1 MKLRKSLACLLILAF
16 VFANLPTGMAM
27 VNAENAGSTG
37 SSASVFAR
45 TVTTQSDS
53 GFTSPVYF
61 FQQGYTDK
69 VNSSTAKDFTV
80 KENLLVA
87 TASTYAYVMLDSG
100 ATDWNVASG
109 GQLKFDIKAGW
120 NGDITFRIIQK
131 QNDVQAKVNITVP
144 VTATMTE
151 QTIDLSAVS
160 GLDLTNVW
168 GFGIVSYCGE
178 VTLDN
183 LRLEWTT
190 GEITDDEFT
199 SPVYFFKQGYTNRI
213 NTDLVTN
220 FSVTD
225 GALVAPNG
233 VYASVQFKSGSE
245 NWRVASKGQLKFD
258 VKAGS
263 SGNILFRIIQEHH
276 EIQNYVQIEVP
287 VTAEMTEQT
296 IDLSTVSGLDLTSVW
311 GFGVVS
317 YYGEV
322 SFDNVRLEWT
332 EDYEFTSPVYFFKQG
347 YTDKVNS
354 STAKDFT
361 VEENL
366 LVATANTYAYVMLD
380 SAATNWSVASG
391 GKLKFDIKAG
401 KAGDITFRIIQKQ
414 NDVQQKVDITIP
426 VTTEMTEQTIDLSSV
441 SGLDLSSVWGFGIV
455 SYCGEVTL
463 DNVRLEWT
471 TGEEPI
477 TGNKT
482 FYYFKDD
489 FNGTVSDTT
498 YNTVVSGTWEVSK
511 SYARHLLQTTTVPEI
526 TAADVENATLKFKL
540 KVSSGIGG
548 EIYVYLG
555 NAVDAG
561 GWVKSYLSEYV
572 IGFDNSNTDWQEISV
587 PLKDFPTT
595 AAYDVWNASPED
607 TRELDITKLDVFGI
621 NCKTWGG
628 DGKVYFDEVRLEWT
642 QSTAPVKNVKLNGGV
657 LSLDG
662 KIGVKM
668 YLNIPEDV
676 SREAIVNITAPDGT
690 VSSVTVGDGKVTENG
705 IMFYC
710 PVAAKEMTVD
720 IKIQVVDGADASD
733 ELKYSVKKYADGLL
747 AGDYSEKSKALI
759 KAMLNYGAMAQ
770 KLFDYKTD
778 SLANSDLEASDQD
791 LSAITADT
799 LAAYAKEKQSVE
811 GVATLAGTIL
821 SLESETTLK
830 LFFSDVAEGATFTYN
845 GAAITPTQSGSY
857 YMVAITNIA
866 AKDLNKDYTVTI
878 NGKDFTFSA
887 MSFCANVLNGNY
899 TGDKADELVNVAKAL
914 YAYSAAADV
923 YFGE

>member
-61 FQQGYTDK
+61 FQQGYTD
-69 VNSSTAKDFTV
+69 
-80 KENLLVA
+80 
-87 TASTYAYVMLDSG
+87 
-100 ATDWNVASG
+100 
-109 GQLKFDIKAGW
+109 
-120 NGDITFRIIQK
+120 
-131 QNDVQAKVNITVP
+131 
-144 VTATMTE
+144 
-151 QTIDLSAVS
+151 
-160 GLDLTNVW
+160 
-168 GFGIVSYCGE
+168 
-178 VTLDN
+178 
-183 LRLEWTT
+183 
-190 GEITDDEFT
+190 
-199 SPVYFFKQGYTNRI
+199 RI

-276 EIQNYVQIEVP
+276 EIQNYVKIEVP

-317 YYGEV
+317 YCGEV

-332 EDYEFTSPVYFFKQG
+332 EDYEFTSPVYFFQQG

-361 VEENL
+361 IEENL

-380 SAATNWSVASG
+380 SATTNWSIASG
-391 GKLKFDIKAG
+391 GQLKFDIKAG
-401 KAGDITFRIIQKQ
+401 WAGNITFRIIQKQ
-414 NDVQQKVDITIP
+414 NDVQQKVDITVP
-426 VTTEMTEQTIDLSSV
+426 VTAEMTEQTIDLSTV
-441 SGLDLSSVWGFGIV
+441 SGLDLTNVWGFGVV
-455 SYCGEVTL
+455 SYCGVVTL
-463 DNVRLEWT
+463 DNLRLEWT
-471 TGEEPI
+471 TGGTTEEE
-477 TGNKT
+477 TKT
-482 FYYFKDD
+482 ISIYN
-489 FNGTVSDTT
+489 NGTFGISGWAGGSST
-498 YNTVVSGTWEVSK
+498 YNKADESADAETNSIPWKITSSWGN
-511 SYARHLLQTTTVPEI
+511 ARYEFTSANDFSEAGQRNGV
-526 TAADVENATLKFKL
+526 LKFNIK
-540 KVSSGIGG
+540 ST
-548 EIYVYLG
+548 
-555 NAVDAG
+555 
-561 GWVKSYLSEYV
+561 GWTAIRLFNQGYKADT
-572 IGFDNSNTDWQEISV
+572 GA
-587 PLKDFPTT
+587 KDGLVWATT
-595 AAYDVWNASPED
+595 AAGISSTGDQWKEVSIALSD
-607 TRELDITKLDVFGI
+607 FGQTSTST
-621 NCKTWGG
+621 TWGSTVTASDLDLSAVKG
-628 DGKVYFDEVRLEWT
+628 IGFNFDGTIYVDNIRLEWT
-642 QSTAPVKNVKLNGGV
+642 QSTESTAPVKNVKLNGGV

-668 YLNIPEDV
+668 YLDIPEDV

-690 VSSVTVGDGKVTENG
+690 VSSVTVGDGAVTEYG

-720 IKIQVVDGADASD
+720 IKIQVIDGADASD
-733 ELKYSVKKYADGLL
+733 ELTYSVKKYADGLL
-747 AGDYSEKSKALI
+747 AGDYSEESKTLI

-778 SLANSDLEASDQD
+778 SLANAGLAASDQD

-799 LAAYAKEKQSVE
+799 LASYAKEKQSVE

-830 LFFSDVAEGATFTYN
+830 LFFSDVAEGATFTYD
-845 GAAITPTQSGSY
+845 GAAITPAQSGSY

-878 NGKDFTFSA
+878 NGNDFTFSA
-887 MSFCANVLNGNY
+887 MSFCENVLKGNY
-899 TGDKADELVNVAKAL
+899 TGEKKDELVDVAKAL

-923 YFGE
+923 YFSE

>member
-61 FQQGYTDK
+61 FQQGYTD
-69 VNSSTAKDFTV
+69 
-80 KENLLVA
+80 
-87 TASTYAYVMLDSG
+87 
-100 ATDWNVASG
+100 
-109 GQLKFDIKAGW
+109 
-120 NGDITFRIIQK
+120 
-131 QNDVQAKVNITVP
+131 
-144 VTATMTE
+144 
-151 QTIDLSAVS
+151 
-160 GLDLTNVW
+160 
-168 GFGIVSYCGE
+168 
-178 VTLDN
+178 
-183 LRLEWTT
+183 
-190 GEITDDEFT
+190 
-199 SPVYFFKQGYTNRI
+199 RI

-276 EIQNYVQIEVP
+276 EIQNYVKIEVP

-296 IDLSTVSGLDLTSVW
+296 IDLSTVGGLDLTSVW

-317 YYGEV
+317 Y
-322 SFDNVRLEWT
+322 
-332 EDYEFTSPVYFFKQG
+332 
-347 YTDKVNS
+347 
-354 STAKDFT
+354 
-361 VEENL
+361 
-366 LVATANTYAYVMLD
+366 
-380 SAATNWSVASG
+380 
-391 GKLKFDIKAG
+391 
-401 KAGDITFRIIQKQ
+401 
-414 NDVQQKVDITIP
+414 
-426 VTTEMTEQTIDLSSV
+426 
-441 SGLDLSSVWGFGIV
+441 
-455 SYCGEVTL
+455 CGEVTL
-463 DNVRLEWT
+463 DNLRLEWT
-471 TGEEPI
+471 TGGTTEEE
-477 TGNKT
+477 TKT
-482 FYYFKDD
+482 ISIYN
-489 FNGTVSDTT
+489 NGTFGISGWAGGSST
-498 YNTVVSGTWEVSK
+498 YNKADESADAETNSIPWKITSSWGN
-511 SYARHLLQTTTVPEI
+511 ARYEFTSANDFSEAGQRNGV
-526 TAADVENATLKFKL
+526 LKFNIK
-540 KVSSGIGG
+540 ST
-548 EIYVYLG
+548 
-555 NAVDAG
+555 
-561 GWVKSYLSEYV
+561 GWTAIRLFNQGYKADT
-572 IGFDNSNTDWQEISV
+572 GA
-587 PLKDFPTT
+587 KDGLVWATT
-595 AAYDVWNASPED
+595 AAGISSTGDQWKEVSIALSD
-607 TRELDITKLDVFGI
+607 FGQTSTST
-621 NCKTWGG
+621 TWGSTVTASDLDLSAVKG
-628 DGKVYFDEVRLEWT
+628 IGFNFDGTIYVDNVRVEWT
-642 QSTAPVKNVKLNGGV
+642 QSAESTAPVKNVKLNGGV

-668 YLNIPEDV
+668 YLDIPEDV
-676 SREAIVNITAPDGT
+676 SREAVVNITAPDAT
-690 VSSVTVGDGKVTENG
+690 VSSVTVGDGTVTENG

-720 IKIQVVDGADASD
+720 IKIQVIDGADASD
-733 ELKYSVKKYADGLL
+733 ELTYSVKKYADGLL
-747 AGDYSEKSKALI
+747 AGDYSEESKTLI

-778 SLANSDLEASDQD
+778 SLANAGLAASDQD

-799 LAAYAKEKQSVE
+799 LATYAKEKQSVE

-887 MSFCANVLNGNY
+887 MSFCENVLKENY
-899 TGDKADELVNVAKAL
+899 TGEKKEELVNVAKAL
-914 YAYSAAADV
+914 YAYSVAADA

>member
-61 FQQGYTDK
+61 FQQGYTD
-69 VNSSTAKDFTV
+69 
-80 KENLLVA
+80 
-87 TASTYAYVMLDSG
+87 
-100 ATDWNVASG
+100 
-109 GQLKFDIKAGW
+109 
-120 NGDITFRIIQK
+120 
-131 QNDVQAKVNITVP
+131 
-144 VTATMTE
+144 
-151 QTIDLSAVS
+151 
-160 GLDLTNVW
+160 
-168 GFGIVSYCGE
+168 
-178 VTLDN
+178 
-183 LRLEWTT
+183 
-190 GEITDDEFT
+190 
-199 SPVYFFKQGYTNRI
+199 RI

-276 EIQNYVQIEVP
+276 EIQNYVKIEVP

-317 YYGEV
+317 Y
-322 SFDNVRLEWT
+322 
-332 EDYEFTSPVYFFKQG
+332 
-347 YTDKVNS
+347 
-354 STAKDFT
+354 
-361 VEENL
+361 
-366 LVATANTYAYVMLD
+366 
-380 SAATNWSVASG
+380 
-391 GKLKFDIKAG
+391 
-401 KAGDITFRIIQKQ
+401 
-414 NDVQQKVDITIP
+414 
-426 VTTEMTEQTIDLSSV
+426 
-441 SGLDLSSVWGFGIV
+441 
-455 SYCGEVTL
+455 CGVVTL
-463 DNVRLEWT
+463 DNLRLEWT
-471 TGEEPI
+471 TGGTTEEE
-477 TGNKT
+477 TKT
-482 FYYFKDD
+482 ISIYN
-489 FNGTVSDTT
+489 NGTFGISGWAGGSST
-498 YNTVVSGTWEVSK
+498 YNKADESADAETNSIPWKITSSWGN
-511 SYARHLLQTTTVPEI
+511 ARYEFTSANDFSEAGQRNGV
-526 TAADVENATLKFKL
+526 LKFNIKSTGWTAIRL
-540 KVSSGIGG
+540 FNQG
-548 EIYVYLG
+548 Y
-555 NAVDAG
+555 NAETGA
-561 GWVKSYLSEYV
+561 
-572 IGFDNSNTDWQEISV
+572 
-587 PLKDFPTT
+587 KDGLVWATT
-595 AAYDVWNASPED
+595 AAGISSTGDQWKEVSIALSD
-607 TRELDITKLDVFGI
+607 FGQTSTST
-621 NCKTWGG
+621 TWGNTVTASDLDLSAVKG
-628 DGKVYFDEVRLEWT
+628 IGFNFDGTIYVDNIRLEWT
-642 QSTAPVKNVKLNGGV
+642 QSTESTAPVKNVKLNGGV

-676 SREAIVNITAPDGT
+676 SREAVVNITAPDAT
-690 VSSVTVGDGKVTENG
+690 VSSVTVGDGTVTENG

-720 IKIQVVDGADASD
+720 IKIQVIDGADASD
-733 ELKYSVKKYADGLL
+733 ELKYSVKDYADGLL
-747 AGDYSEKSKALI
+747 AGDYSEESKTLI

-778 SLANSDLEASDQD
+778 SLANAGLAASDQD

-799 LAAYAKEKQSVE
+799 LASYAKEKQSVE

-845 GAAITPTQSGSY
+845 GAAITPAQSGSY

-878 NGKDFTFSA
+878 NGNDFTFSA
-887 MSFCANVLNGNY
+887 MSFCENVLKGNY
-899 TGDKADELVNVAKAL
+899 TGEKKDELVDVAKAL

-923 YFGE
+923 YFSE

>member
-61 FQQGYTDK
+61 FQQGYTD
-69 VNSSTAKDFTV
+69 
-80 KENLLVA
+80 
-87 TASTYAYVMLDSG
+87 
-100 ATDWNVASG
+100 
-109 GQLKFDIKAGW
+109 
-120 NGDITFRIIQK
+120 
-131 QNDVQAKVNITVP
+131 
-144 VTATMTE
+144 
-151 QTIDLSAVS
+151 
-160 GLDLTNVW
+160 
-168 GFGIVSYCGE
+168 
-178 VTLDN
+178 
-183 LRLEWTT
+183 
-190 GEITDDEFT
+190 
-199 SPVYFFKQGYTNRI
+199 RI

-276 EIQNYVQIEVP
+276 EIQNYVKIEVP

-296 IDLSTVSGLDLTSVW
+296 IDLSTVSGLDLASVW

-317 YYGEV
+317 YCGEV

-332 EDYEFTSPVYFFKQG
+332 EDYEFTSPVYFFQQG

-361 VEENL
+361 VEKNL
-366 LVATANTYAYVMLD
+366 LVGTANTYAYVMLD

-391 GKLKFDIKAG
+391 GQLKFDIKAG
-401 KAGDITFRIIQKQ
+401 RAGDITFRIIQKQ

-426 VTTEMTEQTIDLSSV
+426 VTAEMTEQTIDLSSV
-441 SGLDLSSVWGFGIV
+441 SGLDLTNVWGFGVV
-455 SYCGEVTL
+455 SYCGVVTL
-463 DNVRLEWT
+463 DNLRLEWT
-471 TGEEPI
+471 TGGTTEEEPI
-477 TGNKT
+477 EDKKT

-489 FNGTVSDTT
+489 FNGTISDTT

-511 SYARHLLQTTTVPEI
+511 SYTRHLLQATTAPEI

-572 IGFDNSNTDWQEISV
+572 ISFDKANTDWQEISV

-642 QSTAPVKNVKLNGGV
+642 QSTESTAPVKNVKLNGGV

-690 VSSVTVGDGKVTENG
+690 VSSVTVGDGTVTENG

-720 IKIQVVDGADASD
+720 IKIQVIDGADASD
-733 ELKYSVKKYADGLL
+733 ELKYSVKDYADRLL

-778 SLANSDLEASDQD
+778 SLANAGLAASDQD
-791 LSAITADT
+791 LSAITANT
-799 LAAYAKEKQSVE
+799 LATYAKEKQSVE

-830 LFFSDVAEGATFTYN
+830 LFFSDVAEGATFTYD

-899 TGDKADELVNVAKAL
+899 TGEKAEELVNVARAL
-914 YAYSAAADV
+914 YVYSTAADA
-923 YFGE
+923 YFVE